1 MSITLAL
8 ESAIAGG
15 SISLLD
21 RELEIDNW
29 TGSTDISKAE
39 DLLVNID
46 KLLINNRVSRHDVRR
61 IAVSAGPGSFT
72 GIRIGLAT
80 ALGLKNGLGAAMTTV
95 SALEAIAAT
104 TTCKDIIIAIPMG
117 RNSICLQQFIN
128 VTVGQPNTLE
138 NERFVELVR
147 NDNQNKYFVHEK
159 LYSVELQLPNV
170 LNFGANVAKAVGSY
184 AIEHPDIN
192 VEPLFISKAAQ

>member
-21 RELEIDNW
+21 GGDEIDNW
-29 TGSTDISKAE
+29 IGSTDVSKAE

-46 KLLINNRVSRHDVRR
+46 KLLINNRVSRLDVRR

-80 ALGLKNGLGAAMTTV
+80 ALGLKNGLGVAMTTV

-104 TTCKDIIIAIPMG
+104 ATCENMIVAIPMG
-117 RNSICLQQFIN
+117 RNSVCLQQFIKVN
-128 VTVGQPNTLE
+128 GGQPYTLE

-147 NDNQNKYFVHEK
+147 HDNQDKYIVHEK
-159 LYSVELQLPNV
+159 LYSAEIQLPKV
-170 LNFGANVAKAVGSY
+170 SNFGSNVAKAVGSY
-184 AIEHPDIN
+184 AIDNPDIN

>member
-21 RELEIDNW
+21 GEIEIDNW

-46 KLLINNRVSRHDVRR
+46 KLLINNRVSRHDVTR

-104 TTCKDIIIAIPMG
+104 TTCENIIIAIPMG
-117 RNSICLQQFIN
+117 RNSVCLQQLIK
-128 VTVGQPNTLE
+128 VTVGQPYTLE
-138 NERFVELVR
+138 NERFAELVR
-147 NDNQNKYFVHEK
+147 HDNQDKYIVHEK
-159 LYSVELQLPNV
+159 LYSAELQLPKV
-170 LNFGANVAKAVGSY
+170 SNFGSNVAKAVGSY
-184 AIEHPDIN
+184 AIENPDIN